1 MAAQCLASQASIK
14 PATQLTTVPCPPPQA
29 CVRCIPRPYTSASQ
43 YTHTGMHT
51 YIMCTH
57 THTHRA
63 SPFHMGTWWAVA
75 GPWCCLSLE
84 GAWEGRPQVRRCQAF
99 ALCAPT
105 QGTAQR
111 SAAPVGSAC
120 ICTWG
125 QVAAARG
132 LSSRKGCSGQG
143 QHSPGVPISPLHPQR
158 SPAAQCSQ
166 LDSHE
171 HAVTPTV
178 QVAFFQSTSG
188 RAEGRD
194 SGAAEDRLSQLPAA
208 VWPRAAEPPLASMP
222 SWAISSVLPK
232 QGGAPVQRH
241 REA

>member
-1 MAAQCLASQASIK
+1 
-14 PATQLTTVPCPPPQA
+14 
-29 CVRCIPRPYTSASQ
+29 
-43 YTHTGMHT
+43 MH
-51 YIMCTH
+51 TH
-57 THTHRA
+57 THTQGLSLPHGYLVGRGRA
-63 SPFHMGTWWAVA
+63 MVLPVARRGMGGETPGEEVPSLCPVRPHPGHCTKVRCTCGVGVHLHMG
-75 GPWCCLSLE
+75 PS
-84 GAWEGRPQVRRCQAF
+84 
-99 ALCAPT
+99 
-105 QGTAQR
+105 
-111 SAAPVGSAC
+111 
-120 ICTWG
+120 
-125 QVAAARG
+125 
-132 LSSRKGCSGQG
+132 GCSQRPVLKERVLRPRAA
-143 QHSPGVPISPLHPQR
+143 QPGVPISPLHPQR